1 MPSSHHVKK
10 FTMATA
16 ISSLAVLGLAAC
28 SDETNSAEEVNITPI
43 TENTDD
49 FETPGGEAVEEA
61 ADGVETETSF
71 VNNSVPGIEVKMT
84 YIAVGDDVTKQITE
98 NVIDY
103 ELSGLETKAGAQE
116 AIEPMVER
124 SERIEGYDYTV
135 EYGDT
140 SLVEEVTVDF
150 ETVDWDKMSEIPGY
164 EAPAEVSSGDAALSL
179 QDVREMHEDLQYEE
193 VQ

>member
-43 TENTDD
+43 TEN
-49 FETPGGEAVEEA
+49 
-61 ADGVETETSF
+61 
-71 VNNSVPGIEVKMT
+71 
-84 YIAVGDDVTKQITE
+84 
-98 NVIDY
+98 VIDY

-124 SERIEGYDYTV
+124 SEGIEGYDYTV

-164 EAPAEVSSGDAALSL
+164 EVPAEVSSGDAALSL